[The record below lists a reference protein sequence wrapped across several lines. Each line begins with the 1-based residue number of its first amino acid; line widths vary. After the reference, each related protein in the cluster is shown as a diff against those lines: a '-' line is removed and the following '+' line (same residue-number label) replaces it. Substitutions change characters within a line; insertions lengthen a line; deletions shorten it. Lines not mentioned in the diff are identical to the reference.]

1 MFITLLCIQNLVP
14 LAWVNTTFFDFRNQL
29 RTGNLTLHMWR
40 SVEGTE
46 LNPVGTVE
54 SNPGHRA
61 DYSSTA
67 IEIAFDSYPHHD
79 TIVYPPLNKI
89 LERAQEIEE
98 SEHAEYLDTFR
109 VCIIVNFMY
118 VLL

>member
-1 MFITLLCIQNLVP
+1 
-14 LAWVNTTFFDFRNQL
+14 
-29 RTGNLTLHMWR
+29 MWPAL
-40 SVEGTE
+40 EGTE

-61 DYSSTA
+61 DYNSTA
-67 IEIAFDSYPHHD
+67 IEISFDSYPQHD

-98 SEHAEYLDTFR
+98 SAHAEYLD
-109 VCIIVNFMY
+109 
-118 VLL
+118 VLSVRFIL